1 MKYYRLMTSVPPVKG
16 DLKSTSTPSLSKI
29 SQLIFTEVEGSDKEL
44 VSSIL
49 WFVDTANAEAVLL
62 DKDHFRESGT
72 ISKEEFENKLDL
84 PPFLDN
90 IFRMEQGVV
99 QQEILLKKLWESY
112 FNALIEISRKH
123 NSKFLQGY
131 TEMEIGLRNAIAA
144 VRAKELGV
152 EEGKIQIFNGK
163 NSFQYGSLVLRAS
176 EAKDPQERELVIDKA
191 RLAYYLELEGID
203 PFSIDAVLAYLAK
216 AMVIDSWKTDEDA
229 DIEKML
235 EVFA

>member
-1 MKYYRLMTSVPPVKG
+1 MKYYRLMTSLPPVKG
-16 DLKSTSTPSLSKI
+16 DLKSTSIPSLSKI
-29 SQLIFTEVEGSDKEL
+29 THQIFSEVGGRDKDL

-49 WFVDTANAEAVLL
+49 WFVDTANAEAILFE
-62 DKDHFRESGT
+62 KDFFRKSGT
-72 ISKEEFENKLDL
+72 LSREDFENKLDL

-99 QQEILLKKLWESY
+99 QKEILLKKLWESY
-112 FNALIEISRKH
+112 FNALIEISRKY

-131 TEMEIGLRNAIAA
+131 TEMEIGLRNAVAA
-144 VRAKELGV
+144 ARAKKLGI

-216 AMVIDSWKTDEDA
+216 AMVIDSWKTEKDA